1 MDIGVEDNKKK
12 DLTKSMTILTPN
24 QTQEYKYSCQ
34 PHKEALQNKLQKG
47 TQCLKAVIL

>member
-12 DLTKSMTILTPN
+12 DLTKSIITILNPN

-34 PHKEALQNKLQKG
+34 PHTKKLYK
-47 TQCLKAVIL
+47 TNYKKAHNI

>member
-34 PHKEALQNKLQKG
+34 PHTKKLYK
-47 TQCLKAVIL
+47 TNYKKAHNV